1 MRCRVASLIPPRP
14 CNARSTVPID
24 TFAISAIKWIP
35 CLSLPIGTTP
45 WDILHL
51 QNCSASHTMLFAC
64 TLTVLYFA
72 ASTIFPWRFT
82 IVHERRSRNCTSL
95 NWGQARRTDKCCH
108 SFRLPT
114 FAFGRFERFGDPA
127 HSRLILENQNPK
139 C

>member
-51 QNCSASHTMLFAC
+51 QNCSASYTMLFAC

-72 ASTIFPWRFT
+72 RFHDFSVE
-82 IVHERRSRNCTSL
+82 VHDCT
-95 NWGQARRTDKCCH
+95 RTTLAELYQSQLGPSSSD
-108 SFRLPT
+108 
-114 FAFGRFERFGDPA
+114 G
-127 HSRLILENQNPK
+127 
-139 C
+139 